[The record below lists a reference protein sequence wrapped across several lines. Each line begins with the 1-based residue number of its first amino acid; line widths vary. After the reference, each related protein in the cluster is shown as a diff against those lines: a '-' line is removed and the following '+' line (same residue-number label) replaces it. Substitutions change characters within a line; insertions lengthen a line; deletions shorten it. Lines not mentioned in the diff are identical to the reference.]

1 MIDVSELI
9 TDPDFAF
16 PYKVYRRKGQWVKG
30 RFVVSEPVVFNFYG
44 AVQPAT
50 VRDLRQHAIGDKEQ
64 GVMKFFTRRPN
75 ELHLTQEFS
84 ESTEISVSDEIE
96 YDGSRYKVLQVMPW
110 QPGGWTRAFASL
122 KE

>member
-16 PYKVYRRKGQWVKG
+16 PFKVYRRTGKWVKG
-30 RFVVSEPVVFNFYG
+30 RFVVNEPEIIKFYG

-75 ELHLTQEFS
+75 ELNLTQEFS
-84 ESTEISVSDEIE
+84 ESTDIPVSDEIE
-96 YDGSRYKVLQVMPW
+96 YNGSLYKVLQVMPW
-110 QPGGWTRAFASL
+110 QPGGWMRAFASL